1 MSDTEKMECM
11 RGEGFAV
18 EAVLIQA
25 VGSREWGVGVKSTAW
40 EMGDRLFIYFLNA
53 ISKMLFG

>member
-18 EAVLIQA
+18 EAVVIKA
-25 VGSREWGVGVKSTAW
+25 VGSRGEAWGLKTAHGRW
-40 EMGDRLFIYFLNA
+40 ESICLFAF
-53 ISKMLFG
+53 